1 MQFAEYA
8 PRCRNR
14 PQSPSITP
22 DSSRQFECPRVR
34 ELVAPYRNLKWS
46 GMSRQFGTF
55 EDRSEATII
64 SFYSPTG
71 GVGRTMAVANISWI
85 LASTGKHVLVV
96 DWSMETP
103 ALEGYLDPFLVDD
116 EQSVDADIAW
126 RFAAAEHE
134 VPHLRRREQSRS
146 SGQDTD
152 IMLSR
157 YGLPHGRGQID
168 VIGGGGRHGPSA
180 PASRPR

>member
-46 GMSRQFGTF
+46 RMSRQFGTF
-55 EDRSEATII
+55 EDRREATII

-85 LASTGKHVLVV
+85 LASTGKHVLIV
-96 DWSMETP
+96 DWSTETP
-103 ALEGYLDPFLVDD
+103 ALEGYLEPFLVDD
-116 EQSVDADIAW
+116 ELAVDADLAW
-126 RFAAAEHE
+126 RFATAEQE
-134 VPHLRRREQSRS
+134 LPHLRRREQGRS
-146 SGQDTD
+146 SGQGAD

-168 VIGGGGRHGPSA
+168 VIGGVGPYGP
-180 PASRPR
+180 PASTS